1 LCLSVIAFRH
11 RESRLAVDAAAF
23 FMLMRKGLRLLVNG
37 LTDTSPEAM
46 VSLSE
51 ELLLSDES
59 EPYPL
64 MLTSSPFT
72 MIERL

>member
-1 LCLSVIAFRH
+1 MFIC
-11 RESRLAVDAAAF
+11 ESRLAVDAAAF

-37 LTDTSPEAM
+37 WTDTSPKAM

-51 ELLLSDES
+51 ELLLSHES
-59 EPYPL
+59 EPYPS

-72 MIERL
+72 LIERQ

>member
-1 LCLSVIAFRH
+1 
-11 RESRLAVDAAAF
+11 
-23 FMLMRKGLRLLVNG
+23 MLMRKGLRLLVNG

-59 EPYPL
+59 EPYPS